1 MKRTKDYNQLR
12 DLISSAMDLLKGIVI
27 NNYDYIIEPRI
38 YRLVE
43 ISKQIIPIIRE
54 DYPEIAQTLLN
65 ATQKL
70 VLHTSRVMQI
80 PQPPFFQNVYGDFLN
95 AYSFGDIRTAIK
107 VLDTLYPLQS
117 GKGHKIFVSHSSKD
131 KEIIGGF
138 CDRILGLGIGINA
151 NDTFC
156 TSIEDMDIKNGEDI
170 RNHIKDN
177 ILSADFSFL
186 LISDNYKK
194 SEICLNEMGAV
205 WTNDSN
211 VRYYLLPNTGFDKI
225 GWLCDT
231 KKAEQLTSEIAL
243 DKLYKELTTFY
254 KLGEAFETW
263 SKQRVTFIKNV
274 SKITI
279 NEPAKK
285 VEPSAHEVLGN
296 VDERILALLKG
307 TPNMSI
313 RDLSVS
319 LGLSEMS
326 IRKHLAQLQNSNRIE
341 SNGTARS
348 RKWRIK

>member
-1 MKRTKDYNQLR
+1 MKKTKDYSQLR
-12 DLISSAMDLLKGIVI
+12 DLISSAKDVLTGINI
-27 NNYDYIIEPRI
+27 NYDSILGPRTQK
-38 YRLVE
+38 LVE
-43 ISKQIIPIIRE
+43 ISKQIIPIIKE
-54 DYPEIAQTLLN
+54 DYPDIAQILLN
-65 ATQKL
+65 ATQRI
-70 VLHTSRVMQI
+70 VFRTSRILQI
-80 PQPPFFQNVYGDFLN
+80 PQPPYFQNVFGDFIN
-95 AYSFGDIRTAIK
+95 AYSFGDIRTSIK
-107 VLDTLYPLQS
+107 IIDTLYPLQS

-131 KEIIGGF
+131 KEIVSEF
-138 CDRILGLGIGINA
+138 CDRILRLGIGINA
-151 NDTFC
+151 NDIFC

-170 RNHIKDN
+170 RNHIKRN
-177 ILSADFSFL
+177 ILLADFSFL

-231 KKAEQLTSEIAL
+231 KKVEQLTNEIAL

-254 KLGEAFETW
+254 KLDETFEIW

-279 NEPAKK
+279 NEPSKK
-285 VEPSAHEVLGN
+285 VEPSIPKVLGS
-296 VDERILALLKG
+296 VDERILALLKDN
-307 TPNMSI
+307 PNLSI

-326 IRKHLAQLQNSNRIE
+326 IRKHLEQLQNSNRIE
-341 SNGTARS
+341 SNGTARN
-348 RKWRIK
+348 RKWKIK

>member
-1 MKRTKDYNQLR
+1 MKKAKDYSQLR
-12 DLISSAMDLLKGIVI
+12 DSISSAMDLLKGIII
-27 NNYDYIIEPRI
+27 NNYDFIMEPRV
-38 YRLVE
+38 YRFVE
-43 ISKQIIPIIRE
+43 ISKQIIPLVRE
-54 DYPEIAQTLLN
+54 DYPEIAQILMN
-65 ATQKL
+65 ATQKIIFR
-70 VLHTSRVMQI
+70 TSRMMQI
-80 PQPPFFQNVYGDFLN
+80 PQPPYFQNVFGDYVN
-95 AYSFGDIRTAIK
+95 AYSFGDIRTTIK
-107 VLDTLYPLQS
+107 ILDTLYPLQS
-117 GKGHKIFVSHSSKD
+117 CKGHKIFVSHSSKD
-131 KEIIGGF
+131 KDIVGEF

-151 NDTFC
+151 NDIFC

-205 WTNDSN
+205 WTNDGN
-211 VRYYLLPNTGFDKI
+211 VRYYLLPNTGFDTI

-254 KLGEAFETW
+254 KLDEAFETW
-263 SKQRVTFIKNV
+263 SKQRVTFIKNA
-274 SKITI
+274 SKIAI
-279 NEPAKK
+279 SEPVKK
-285 VEPSAHEVLGN
+285 DESPVSEVLGN
-296 VDERILALLKG
+296 IDERILALLKD
-307 TPNMSI
+307 TPNLSI

-326 IRKHLAQLQNSNRIE
+326 IRRHLAQLQNSNRIE
-341 SNGTARS
+341 SNGTARN

>member
-1 MKRTKDYNQLR
+1 MKKTKDYSQLR
-12 DLISSAMDLLKGIVI
+12 DLISSAKDMLTGINI
-27 NNYDYIIEPRI
+27 NYDSILGPRTQK
-38 YRLVE
+38 LVE
-43 ISKQIIPIIRE
+43 ISKQIIPIIKE
-54 DYPEIAQTLLN
+54 DYPDIAQILLN
-65 ATQKL
+65 ATQRI
-70 VLHTSRVMQI
+70 VFRTSRILQI
-80 PQPPFFQNVYGDFLN
+80 PQPPYFQNVFGDFIN
-95 AYSFGDIRTAIK
+95 AYSFGDIRTSIK
-107 VLDTLYPLQS
+107 IIDTLYPLQS
-117 GKGHKIFVSHSSKD
+117 VKGHKIFVSHSSKD
-131 KEIIGGF
+131 KEIVSEF
-138 CDRILGLGIGINA
+138 CDRILRLGICINA
-151 NDTFC
+151 NDIFC

-254 KLGEAFETW
+254 KLDEAFETW
-263 SKQRVTFIKNV
+263 SKQRVTFINNV

-296 VDERILALLKG
+296 VNERILALLKD
-307 TPNMSI
+307 TPNLSI

-341 SNGTARS
+341 SNGTARN

>member
-1 MKRTKDYNQLR
+1 MKKTKDYSQLR
-12 DLISSAMDLLKGIVI
+12 DLISSAKDMLTGINI
-27 NNYDYIIEPRI
+27 NYDSILGPRTQK
-38 YRLVE
+38 LVE
-43 ISKQIIPIIRE
+43 ISKQIIPIIKE
-54 DYPEIAQTLLN
+54 DYPDIAQILLN
-65 ATQKL
+65 ATQRI
-70 VLHTSRVMQI
+70 VFRTSRILQI
-80 PQPPFFQNVYGDFLN
+80 PQPPYFQNVFGDFIN
-95 AYSFGDIRTAIK
+95 AYSFGDIRTSIK
-107 VLDTLYPLQS
+107 IIDTLYPLQS
-117 GKGHKIFVSHSSKD
+117 VKGHKIFVSHSSKD
-131 KEIIGGF
+131 KEIVSEF
-138 CDRILGLGIGINA
+138 CDRILRLGIGINA
-151 NDTFC
+151 NDIFC

-254 KLGEAFETW
+254 KLDEAFETW
-263 SKQRVTFIKNV
+263 SKQRVTFINNV

-296 VDERILALLKG
+296 VNERILALLKD
-307 TPNMSI
+307 TPNLSI

-341 SNGTARS
+341 SNGTARN

>member
-1 MKRTKDYNQLR
+1 MKKTKDYSQLR
-12 DLISSAMDLLKGIVI
+12 DLISSAKDVLTGINI
-27 NNYDYIIEPRI
+27 NYDSILGPRTQK
-38 YRLVE
+38 LVE
-43 ISKQIIPIIRE
+43 ISKQIIPIIKE
-54 DYPEIAQTLLN
+54 DYPDIAQILLN
-65 ATQKL
+65 ATQRI
-70 VLHTSRVMQI
+70 VFRTSRILQI
-80 PQPPFFQNVYGDFLN
+80 PQPPYFQNVFGDFIN
-95 AYSFGDIRTAIK
+95 AYSFGDIRTSIK
-107 VLDTLYPLQS
+107 IIDTLYPLQS

-131 KEIIGGF
+131 KEIVSEF
-138 CDRILGLGIGINA
+138 CDRILRLGIGINA
-151 NDTFC
+151 NDIFC

-170 RNHIKDN
+170 RNHIKRN

-205 WTNDSN
+205 WTNDGN

-254 KLGEAFETW
+254 KLDEAFETW
-263 SKQRVTFIKNV
+263 STQRVTFIKNV
-274 SKITI
+274 FKITI

-285 VEPSAHEVLGN
+285 VESSAHEVLGN
-296 VDERILALLKG
+296 VDERILALLKS

-313 RDLSVS
+313 RDLSAS

-326 IRKHLAQLQNSNRIE
+326 IRKHLAQLQNSNRIV
-341 SNGTARS
+341 SNGTARN

>member
-1 MKRTKDYNQLR
+1 MKKTKDYSQLR
-12 DLISSAMDLLKGIVI
+12 DLISSAKDVLTGINI
-27 NNYDYIIEPRI
+27 NYDSILGPRTQK
-38 YRLVE
+38 LVE
-43 ISKQIIPIIRE
+43 ISKQIIPIIKE
-54 DYPEIAQTLLN
+54 DYPDIAQILLN
-65 ATQKL
+65 ATQRI
-70 VLHTSRVMQI
+70 VFRTSRILQI
-80 PQPPFFQNVYGDFLN
+80 PQPPYFQNVFGDFIN
-95 AYSFGDIRTAIK
+95 AYSFGDIRTSIK
-107 VLDTLYPLQS
+107 IIDTLYPLQS
-117 GKGHKIFVSHSSKD
+117 VKGHKIFVSHSSKD
-131 KEIIGGF
+131 KEIVSEF
-138 CDRILGLGIGINA
+138 CDRILRLGIGINA
-151 NDTFC
+151 NDIFC

-254 KLGEAFETW
+254 KLDEAFETW
-263 SKQRVTFIKNV
+263 SKQRVTFINNV

-296 VDERILALLKG
+296 VNERILALLKD
-307 TPNMSI
+307 TPNLSI

-341 SNGTARS
+341 SNRTARN

>member
-1 MKRTKDYNQLR
+1 MKKTKDYSQLR
-12 DLISSAMDLLKGIVI
+12 DLISSAKDVLTGINI
-27 NNYDYIIEPRI
+27 NYDSILGPRTQK
-38 YRLVE
+38 LVE
-43 ISKQIIPIIRE
+43 ISKQIIPIIKE
-54 DYPEIAQTLLN
+54 DYPDIAQILLN
-65 ATQKL
+65 ATQRI
-70 VLHTSRVMQI
+70 VFRTSRILQI
-80 PQPPFFQNVYGDFLN
+80 PQPPYFQNVFGDFIN
-95 AYSFGDIRTAIK
+95 AYSFGDIRTSIK
-107 VLDTLYPLQS
+107 IIDTLYPLQS
-117 GKGHKIFVSHSSKD
+117 VKGHKIFVSHSSKD
-131 KEIIGGF
+131 KEIVSEF
-138 CDRILGLGIGINA
+138 CDRILRLGIGINA
-151 NDTFC
+151 NDIFC

-254 KLGEAFETW
+254 KLDEAFETW
-263 SKQRVTFIKNV
+263 SMQRVTFINNV

-296 VDERILALLKG
+296 VNERILALLKD
-307 TPNMSI
+307 TPNLSI

-341 SNGTARS
+341 SNRTARN